1 MSYSTNLLRH
11 IMMKNRIKGIGIL
24 FALIFYYYITYDG
37 KTDIYGMFLY
47 NFNYTVIP
55 TIYAPV
61 FLFNVYRKIKDGS
74 NEMFITRFRYK
85 RDIQIY
91 NISEIIYD
99 AVLFA
104 TIHNILFYLVNI
116 KLLAASFSND
126 MLFFMILNF
135 ISHIILWTMYGSLF
149 LMLSELI
156 KNKIIVCIVS
166 VFLIGGLFW
175 SKAFWHTFVYSK
187 YIYNI
192 YDAVVI
198 MPENFSAANVVKG
211 FFTHIFI
218 FSLFFYIAYRLY
230 LNKKIYGEANDYE
243 NN

>member
-1 MSYSTNLLRH
+1 MNYSTNLLRR
-11 IMMKNRIKGIGIL
+11 IMIKNRIKGIGIL
-24 FALIFYYYITYDG
+24 FVVIVFYYITYGG
-37 KTDIYGMFLY
+37 KKDIYGMFLY
-47 NFNYTVIP
+47 NFNYTMIP
-55 TIYAPV
+55 AIYAPV
-61 FLFNVYRKIKDGS
+61 FLFNIYRKIKHGS

-104 TIHNILFYLVNI
+104 AVHNIMFYLVNI
-116 KLLAASFSND
+116 KLLVASFSNY
-126 MLFFMILNF
+126 MFFFMILNF
-135 ISHIILWTMYGSLF
+135 ISQIILWTMYGSLF

-156 KNKIIVCIVS
+156 KNKIIVCLVS

-187 YIYNI
+187 YIYDI

-198 MPENFSAANVVKG
+198 TPENFSAANVVKC
-211 FFTHIFI
+211 FLTHIFI
-218 FSLFFYIAYRLY
+218 FSFFFYIAYRLY